1 MSPKDSAEIKS
12 ARAAPFRLLALLIAM
27 TALGPLSLNILIP
40 ALPGLVTRLAT
51 DLGTVQLTVSL
62 YLVGLASAQLVLG
75 PLSDRFG
82 RRPVVLAGLTLTAL
96 SSIVG
101 IAAASIESLI
111 VARVVQALGAS
122 TGMVIGRA
130 IIRDLYDRDRA
141 AAMIGWVATAMVVA
155 PMISPLIG
163 GLLDTAFGWETIFVF
178 VAVVSCC
185 VLAWAYLALPETRP
199 DHVTGGGIRYL
210 WGETRALLTSRSFV
224 GYVLCGTFGSATFFC
239 FLGGAPYVVI
249 TLMGRSSAE
258 YGIWF
263 VLSAFGYMVGNSA
276 AGRYSARYGV
286 NVMIK
291 WGVALEVIGALISVA
306 LTPILMTT
314 GPAPLFLAQCLIAF
328 GNGVLLPNSIA
339 GAVSVRPQAAGT
351 ASGLTGFTQLGVG
364 AIATQ
369 AMSQLVGATLSPWP
383 MQIGILVFAL
393 ALAATFVALPP
404 LKRDR

>member
-1 MSPKDSAEIKS
+1 MRS
-12 ARAAPFRLLALLIAM
+12 ARAAPLRLLALLIAM

-40 ALPGLVTRLAT
+40 ALPGLVKRLTT

-62 YLVGLASAQLVLG
+62 YLVGLATSQLALG

-82 RRPVVLAGLTLTAL
+82 RRPVVLAGLALTAL

-111 VARVVQALGAS
+111 AARVVQALGAS
-122 TGMVIGRA
+122 TGMVVGRA

-155 PMISPLIG
+155 PMIAPLIG

-178 VAVVSCC
+178 VAAAACA
-185 VLAWAYLALPETRP
+185 VLTWAYLALPETRP

-210 WGETRALLTSRSFV
+210 WSETRALLASRSFV
-224 GYVLCGTFGSATFFC
+224 GYVLCGTFGSGTFFC

-249 TLMGRSSAE
+249 TLMGLSSAE
-258 YGIWF
+258 YGVWF
-263 VLSAFGYMVGNSA
+263 VLSALGYMAGNSA
-276 AGRYSARYGV
+276 AGHLSARFGV
-286 NVMIK
+286 HVMIA
-291 WGVALEVIGALISVA
+291 WGVAFEIVGALISVA
-306 LTPILMTT
+306 LTPLLMTT
-314 GPAPLFLAQCLIAF
+314 GPAPLFLAQSVIAF
-328 GNGVLLPNSIA
+328 GNGILLPNSMA

-351 ASGLTGFTQLGVG
+351 ASGLTGFTQLGFG

-369 AMSQLVGATLSPWP
+369 AMSHLVGATSSPWP
-383 MQIGILVFAL
+383 MQIGILFSAVAL
-393 ALAATFVALPP
+393 AVTFFTLVPRR
-404 LKRDR
+404 KRSR